1 MFLPV
6 LYTYINMY
14 HLMLYC
20 NCGLFLLTLS
30 LFLMCVFLLFLLQI
44 AQLQA
49 SYEKSVAEQEE
60 LTKNI
65 NQTQARL
72 KRASKLTTGLADEQV
87 RWAESVKVRRE
98 RGRERE
104 EKEEEKNDHVHCVYY
119 LLFYRNWRKRLI
131 MLLVMFLWQL
141 LVWHIM
147 EPLLH
152 LTEKR

>member
-1 MFLPV
+1 M
-6 LYTYINMY
+6 
-14 HLMLYC
+14 
-20 NCGLFLLTLS
+20 
-30 LFLMCVFLLFLLQI
+30 
-44 AQLQA
+44 QA

-98 RGRERE
+98 RGKRR
-104 EKEEEKNDHVHCVYY
+104 KKKRTIMYTLC
-119 LLFYRNWRKRLI
+119 LLFNFYRNWRKRLI

-152 LTEKR
+152 LTGKR

>member
-1 MFLPV
+1 
-6 LYTYINMY
+6 
-14 HLMLYC
+14 
-20 NCGLFLLTLS
+20 
-30 LFLMCVFLLFLLQI
+30 MCIFTVFLQI

-98 RGRERE
+98 RGKRR
-104 EKEEEKNDHVHCVYY
+104 KKKRTIMYTLC
-119 LLFYRNWRKRLI
+119 LLFT
-131 MLLVMFLWQL
+131 FL
-141 LVWHIM
+141 
-147 EPLLH
+147 
-152 LTEKR
+152 